1 MKHKG
6 GDVIDYFSRRQ
17 LLIESNNGGENCVE
31 NKLNESA
38 ALYVVV
44 KGYTAELPKIINK

>member
-31 NKLNESA
+31 NKLNESV
-38 ALYVVV
+38 ALYVVT
-44 KGYTAELPKIINK
+44 GYTAELPKIINK